1 MLPTIQKQSEFDRI
15 FAGDIQP
22 VLKAPPQTALVHISS
37 FLQDWGRFLAETTL
51 VRWEKLSVEYTDYQL
66 NYNQV
71 WPTGVEFNS
80 QIAEGYCCQFQAT
93 ASYQLSLMRSPR
105 DPKHSYLTIHR
116 PITPPLV
123 VKHFGG
129 DPENG
134 RSCILSISAS
144 ELELRFTQPDKQNPN
159 QDITRILRNQTTFP
173 LLQEMFVII
182 QKRIAQQG
190 FDPFNL

>member
-80 QIAEGYCCQFQAT
+80 QIAEGYCQLPVVAYAEPTRPQT
-93 ASYQLSLMRSPR
+93 QLSDYSPPNYAAAR
-105 DPKHSYLTIHR
+105 GKTLWGR
-116 PITPPLV
+116 PREWAQLHPLDL
-123 VKHFGG
+123 G
-129 DPENG
+129 
-134 RSCILSISAS
+134 
-144 ELELRFTQPDKQNPN
+144 Q
-159 QDITRILRNQTTFP
+159 
-173 LLQEMFVII
+173 
-182 QKRIAQQG
+182 
-190 FDPFNL
+190 